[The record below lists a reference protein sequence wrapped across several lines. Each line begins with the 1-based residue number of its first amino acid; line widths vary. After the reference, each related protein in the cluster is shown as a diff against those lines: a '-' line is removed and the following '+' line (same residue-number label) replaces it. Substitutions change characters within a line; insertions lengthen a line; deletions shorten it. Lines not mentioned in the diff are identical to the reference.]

1 MFKRNSQFE
10 QAQTLASVVNR
21 VFGLDLEE
29 ELDEVFIDVNDFV
42 FQSLTFYFAQ

>member
-29 ELDEVFIDVNDFV
+29 ELDEVFLDVNDFV